1 MVIGIAM
8 SFSSDLLYRFTGFD
22 GIPVGDSFSLRRR
35 GIDGALSVLLYYLY
49 IYLKKEPES

>member
-1 MVIGIAM
+1 M
-8 SFSSDLLYRFTGFD
+8 SFSSDLLYRLTGFD